1 MMMAM
6 ATMRLISCDAAAV
19 AAEKY
24 DPEADD
30 DDAAAAAAAQVN
42 CRGVIVKY
50 ISGFSAGFTG
60 DARYGYTSQ
69 TQFTFITGS
78 Q

>member
-30 DDAAAAAAAQVN
+30 DDAAAAAAQVY

-60 DARYGYTSQ
+60 DVRYGYTSQ